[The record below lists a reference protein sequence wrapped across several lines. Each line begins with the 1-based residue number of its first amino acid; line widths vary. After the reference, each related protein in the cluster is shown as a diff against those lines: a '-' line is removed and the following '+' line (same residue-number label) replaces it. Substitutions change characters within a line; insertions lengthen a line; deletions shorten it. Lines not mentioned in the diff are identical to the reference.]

1 MARFL
6 AAVLVFAGL
15 VSGCGAAQEEAAT
28 STATVTVER
37 TVTTPSTKTTAST
50 DTTLKPYYAR
60 LFTADVP
67 AAWNQER
74 DEQGTTARTTSQ
86 WRDPTDSNTSVL
98 IDTSEGEDY
107 TPQQKAESVRAQ
119 TSRASSYREISFAP
133 TQLGG
138 RDGWEWDFEV
148 SGDRRVDYF
157 VSACNTAFAVLGST
171 SPERFDGL
179 QRAFRDVAGSVAPN
193 CPDAGA
199 PPNPVPLSGP
209 PEVPPS
215 SSVPQSFCETH
226 RCIPNFPNGTGSV
239 VQCND
244 GTYSHSG
251 GRPGACSWHG
261 GVSG

>member
-1 MARFL
+1 MLKSLTAL
-6 AAVLVFAGL
+6 LITAVLLA
-15 VSGCGAAQEEAAT
+15 GCGGAREESAT
-28 STATVTVER
+28 PTTTVTVER
-37 TVTTPSTKTTAST
+37 TVTTPSTHTTAST

-67 AAWNQER
+67 TAWNQEK
-74 DEQGTTARTTSQ
+74 DEEGTTARTTSQ
-86 WRDPTDSNTSVL
+86 WRDPADSNTSVL

-107 TPQQKAESVRAQ
+107 TPQQKAETVRAQ
-119 TSRASSYREISFAP
+119 TSTASSYREISFAP
-133 TQLGG
+133 AQLGG
-138 RDGWEWDFEV
+138 RDGWEWEFEV

-171 SPERFDGL
+171 SPGRFEGL
-179 QRAFRDVAGSVAPN
+179 QGMFRDVGSSVAPN

-199 PPNPVPLSGP
+199 PPVPVPLNGP
-209 PEVPPS
+209 PSAPPS